1 MISLAQE
8 SGKNRKLTHF
18 TCSLCCGSGEAPPA
32 TASSRPRRGTLFRR
46 SGLLLT
52 DGLESSRKPRP
63 GALELVAILWIG
75 RSEWS
80 PADEPLRAIELAFG
94 DHVDLRADRDEAR
107 LGRTIPGRPLL
118 RARVCHDWTLRIR

>member
-1 MISLAQE
+1 MLSLAQE
-8 SGKNRKLTHF
+8 SGKNRKLTQ
-18 TCSLCCGSGEAPPA
+18 SRAP
-32 TASSRPRRGTLFRR
+32 TAVVWQRLRPPLRQAAPRRGTLFRR

-63 GALELVAILWIG
+63 DALELVAILIG
-75 RSEWS
+75 RSEWT
-80 PADEPLRAIELAFG
+80 PADDPLRAIELAFG